1 MTVLDWAFLLIPSYP
16 NISSLM
22 DTSESTLSAIY
33 GAKIDTFK
41 FDMTI
46 LVFEFVCFF
55 NIFVEPN
62 WGSAQ
67 FLYAL
72 WVLQKCSL

>member
-1 MTVLDWAFLLIPSYP
+1 
-16 NISSLM
+16 M

-33 GAKIDTFK
+33 GAKINTFK
-41 FDMTI
+41 FDMTV
-46 LVFEFVCFF
+46 LVFEFG
-55 NIFVEPN
+55 EPN

-72 WVLQKCSL
+72 WVLRKCSL